1 MTPDARNKFKD
12 LFCSEAED
20 QLGTLTR
27 TLLLLEE
34 DPRNLELYATL
45 MRSAHT
51 IKGSSATMGYAQMA
65 RLAHLLEDVF
75 HAGERGALVLSK
87 EAVSTA
93 LLATDHLALSLNS
106 IKEEDKELPTD
117 EVEGTLKLLL
127 EAAPSAPTA
136 KTEEKTG
143 DAAVAPPAAPTA
155 AMNKNPVSGSYIA
168 PTSVRVAVE
177 RLDALM
183 GLFEEMLML
192 RLKLDTILEPV
203 VDISKTIGDPMLK
216 QKLFFVQ
223 EFKTLFSELARLLSE
238 TQSELLRV
246 RLVPVE
252 QIFGQFPRMIRDLSL
267 REEKQVAFHV
277 EGGDVELDRTV
288 LEGLGGALAHLLRNA
303 VDHGI
308 VKEGT
313 VTLKAERKNDRVH
326 VTVTDDGAGINYER
340 VRAVAIERG
349 IVSQEVGAALRNNEI
364 ADLLFNPNMSTN
376 TEVTDISGRGVGL
389 SAVRVFT
396 QDVGGHVS
404 IVSPLTEKG
413 GTRFLLDLPVSL
425 ATVKVLIVRSS
436 GFTFAVP
443 FTSIVRTF
451 VISPENIVRSAH
463 QPSIMLKDKPVP
475 LFWLSRL
482 LGITFG
488 DTFRKTVL
496 GQELHAVLLSIEG
509 QEVALVVDMCV
520 GEQELLVKSL
530 PPVLREIQGFSGS
543 TLLPDGR
550 TILLLDTHGLLLRAF
565 GDILKNTHADVLRET
580 SDTSAS

>member
-1 MTPDARNKFKD
+1 MTPDARSKFKD
-12 LFCSEAED
+12 LFCTEAED
-20 QLGTLTR
+20 QLSTLSR

-34 DPRNLELYATL
+34 DPRNLEHYATL

-51 IKGSSATMGYAQMA
+51 IKGSSATMGYTEMA
-65 RLAHLLEDVF
+65 RLAHLMEDVF
-75 HAGERGALVLSK
+75 RACEQGTLVLSK
-87 EAVSTA
+87 EAVSAA
-93 LLATDHLALSLNS
+93 LLATDHLGQSLAS
-106 IKEEDKELPTD
+106 IKEADKELS
-117 EVEGTLKLLL
+117 VETTVSALKVLL
-127 EAAPSAPTA
+127 EPSTNGTSEKTAPITPPVSTPVVNKNLISAPY
-136 KTEEKTG
+136 
-143 DAAVAPPAAPTA
+143 VPPT
-155 AMNKNPVSGSYIA
+155 
-168 PTSVRVAVE
+168 TVRVAVE

-203 VDISKTIGDPMLK
+203 VDISKTTADPMLK

-223 EFKTLFSELARLLSE
+223 EFKGLFSELARLLSE

-267 REEKQVAFHV
+267 REGKQVSFHV
-277 EGGDVELDRTV
+277 EGSDVELDRTV

-308 VKEGT
+308 VKSGT

-326 VTVTDDGAGINYER
+326 VIVSDDGAGINYER
-340 VRAVAIERG
+340 VREVAIERG
-349 IVSQEVGAALRNNEI
+349 IVSKEVGVVLRNNEI
-364 ADLLFNPNMSTN
+364 ADILFNPNMSTN

-404 IVSPLTEKG
+404 IVSPLSEKG

-425 ATVKVLIVRSS
+425 ATVKVLIVRAS

-451 VISPENIVRSAH
+451 DIAPDTIVRSAH
-463 QPSIMLKDKPVP
+463 QPNIVLNEKPVP
-475 LFWLSRL
+475 IFWLSRL

-509 QEVALVVDMCV
+509 EEVALVVDSCV

-550 TILLLDTHGLLLRAF
+550 TVLLLDTHGLLLRAF
-565 GDILKNTHADVLRET
+565 GDILENTHADILRET
-580 SDTSAS
+580 TSTEVSSH

>member
-20 QLGTLTR
+20 QLGTLSR

-34 DPRNLELYATL
+34 DPHNLEHYATL

-51 IKGSSATMGYAQMA
+51 IKGSSATMGYTEMA
-65 RLAHLLEDVF
+65 RLAHLMEDVF
-75 HAGERGALVLSK
+75 RACEKGTLVLSK

-93 LLATDHLALSLNS
+93 LLATDHLALSLVS
-106 IKEEDKELPTD
+106 IKERDMELPS
-117 EVEGTLKLLL
+117 EAIESTLKVLL
-127 EAAPSAPTA
+127 EPDTSGTA
-136 KTEEKTG
+136 EKKEET
-143 DAAVAPPAAPTA
+143 VAPAASPSSVL
-155 AMNKNPVSGSYIA
+155 NKNPISASYVP
-168 PTSVRVAVE
+168 PTTVRVAVE

-203 VDISKTIGDPMLK
+203 VDISKTIGDPILK

-223 EFKTLFSELARLLSE
+223 EFKTLFSELARILSE

-267 REEKQVAFHV
+267 REGKQVAFRV

-313 VTLKAERKNDRVH
+313 VTLMAERKNDRVH
-326 VTVTDDGAGINYER
+326 VTVSDDGAGINYER
-340 VRAVAIERG
+340 VREVAIERG
-349 IVSQEVGAALRNNEI
+349 IVSKEVGVVLRNNEI
-364 ADLLFNPNMSTN
+364 ADILFNPNMSTN
-376 TEVTDISGRGVGL
+376 TEVTDISGRGIGL

-404 IVSPLTEKG
+404 IVSPLSEKG

-425 ATVKVLIVRSS
+425 ATVKVLIVRAS

-451 VISPENIVRSAH
+451 VIVPDTIVRSAH
-463 QPSIMLKDKPVP
+463 QPTIILNGKTVP

-509 QEVALVVDMCV
+509 EEVALVVDTCV

-550 TILLLDTHGLLLRAF
+550 TILLIDTHGLLLRAF
-565 GDILKNTHADVLRET
+565 GDILENTHADILREMT
-580 SDTSAS
+580 PAEVS

>member
-1 MTPDARNKFKD
+1 MAADARSKFKD
-12 LFCSEAED
+12 LFCSEAEE
-20 QLGTLTR
+20 QLATLSR

-34 DPRNLELYATL
+34 DPHNREHYATL

-51 IKGSSATMGYAQMA
+51 IKGSSATMGYAQLA

-75 HAGERGALVLSK
+75 HAGERGSLVLSR
-87 EAVSTA
+87 EAVSVA
-93 LLATDHLALSLNS
+93 LSATDHLALSLAS
-106 IKEEDKELPTD
+106 IKAEDKELPID
-117 EVEGTLKLLL
+117 AIEISLKSLL
-127 EAAPSAPTA
+127 EQPPEGSGASTAPTPSAESSVPN
-136 KTEEKTG
+136 KTT
-143 DAAVAPPAAPTA
+143 VVT
-155 AMNKNPVSGSYIA
+155 SYVA

-203 VDISKTIGDPMLK
+203 LDISKTVGDPILK

-223 EFKTLFSELARLLSE
+223 EFKTLFGELARLLSE
-238 TQSELLRV
+238 TQEELLSV

-267 REEKQVAFHV
+267 REGKQVAFHV
-277 EGGDVELDRTV
+277 EGGGVELDRTV

-308 VKEGT
+308 VKAGT
-313 VTLKAERKNDRVH
+313 VTLIAERKNDRVH
-326 VTVTDDGAGINYER
+326 VSVTDDGAGIDYER

-349 IVSQEVGAALRNNEI
+349 IVSKEVGVTLRNSEI
-364 ADLLFNPNMSTN
+364 AELLFHPNMSTN

-389 SAVRVFT
+389 SAVRVFA

-404 IVSPLTEKG
+404 IVSPTSEKG
-413 GTRFLLDLPVSL
+413 GTQFLLDLPVSL
-425 ATVKVLIVRSS
+425 ATVKVLIVRAS
-436 GFTFAVP
+436 GFTFAIP
-443 FTSIVRTF
+443 FTSIIRTF
-451 VISPENIVRSAH
+451 VITPNDIVHSAH
-463 QPSIMLKDKPVP
+463 QPSVVLRGKPVP

-482 LGITFG
+482 LGISFG

-496 GQELHAVLLSIEG
+496 GSELHAVLLSIEDE
-509 QEVALVVDMCV
+509 EVALVVDTTV

-530 PPVLREIQGFSGS
+530 PPVLREVQGFSGS

-565 GDILKNTHADVLRET
+565 GDILESIHAET
-580 SDTSAS
+580 LHETVQSAS

>member
-1 MTPDARNKFKD
+1 
-12 LFCSEAED
+12 
-20 QLGTLTR
+20 
-27 TLLLLEE
+27 
-34 DPRNLELYATL
+34 
-45 MRSAHT
+45 
-51 IKGSSATMGYAQMA
+51 MGYTEMA
-65 RLAHLLEDVF
+65 RLAHLMEDVF
-75 HAGERGALVLSK
+75 RACEKGTLVLSK

-93 LLATDHLALSLNS
+93 LLATDHLALSLVS
-106 IKEEDKELPTD
+106 IKERDMELPS
-117 EVEGTLKLLL
+117 EAIESTLKVLL
-127 EAAPSAPTA
+127 EPDTSGVAE
-136 KTEEKTG
+136 KIEEKT
-143 DAAVAPPAAPTA
+143 AAATTPAPAL
-155 AMNKNPVSGSYIA
+155 NKNPISASYVP
-168 PTSVRVAVE
+168 PTTVRVAVE

-203 VDISKTIGDPMLK
+203 VDISKTIGDPILK

-223 EFKTLFSELARLLSE
+223 EFKTLFSELARILSE

-267 REEKQVAFHV
+267 REGKQVAFRV

-313 VTLKAERKNDRVH
+313 VTLMAERKNDRVH
-326 VTVTDDGAGINYER
+326 VTVSDDGAGINYER
-340 VRAVAIERG
+340 VREVAIERG
-349 IVSQEVGAALRNNEI
+349 IVSKEVGVVLRNNEI
-364 ADLLFNPNMSTN
+364 ADILFNPNMSTN
-376 TEVTDISGRGVGL
+376 TEVTDISGRGIGL

-404 IVSPLTEKG
+404 IVSPLSEKG

-425 ATVKVLIVRSS
+425 ATVKVLIVRAS

-451 VISPENIVRSAH
+451 VIVPDTIVRSAH
-463 QPSIMLKDKPVP
+463 QPTIILNGKTVP

-509 QEVALVVDMCV
+509 EEVALVVDTCV

-550 TILLLDTHGLLLRAF
+550 TILLIDTHGLLLRAF
-565 GDILKNTHADVLRET
+565 GDILESTHADILRET
-580 SDTSAS
+580 TPAEVS